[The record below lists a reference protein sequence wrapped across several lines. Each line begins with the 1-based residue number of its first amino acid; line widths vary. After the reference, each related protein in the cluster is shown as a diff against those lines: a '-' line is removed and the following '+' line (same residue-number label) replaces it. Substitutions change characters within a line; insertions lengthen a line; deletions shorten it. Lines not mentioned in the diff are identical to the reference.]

1 MSNLSP
7 FTIAAARMPADI
19 GILRSLFIEY
29 IGSLGVDLAFQ
40 DVDAE
45 LADLPGTYAAPAGI
59 ILIAR
64 DCLGEHVGCC
74 ALRPLPEPG
83 ACEMKRLYVRPLAR
97 GHELGRLLA
106 EATIAHARQANYSRL
121 LLDTLASMD
130 AVQRLYALLGFR
142 PTVPYNFNPLP
153 GTIYLKLDL

>member
-1 MSNLSP
+1 
-7 FTIAAARMPADI
+7 MPADI

-83 ACEMKRLYVRPLAR
+83 ACEMKRLYVRPTAR
-97 GHELGRLLA
+97 GVGVGHGLVLA
-106 EATIAHARQANYSRL
+106 AIERAGSMGYKRM
-121 LLDTLASMD
+121 LLDTLPDMIA
-130 AVQRLYALLGFR
+130 ARALYAGLGFR
-142 PTVPYNFNPLP
+142 ATEAYCHNPIA
-153 GTIYLKLDL
+153 GTTFMVLDLCRL